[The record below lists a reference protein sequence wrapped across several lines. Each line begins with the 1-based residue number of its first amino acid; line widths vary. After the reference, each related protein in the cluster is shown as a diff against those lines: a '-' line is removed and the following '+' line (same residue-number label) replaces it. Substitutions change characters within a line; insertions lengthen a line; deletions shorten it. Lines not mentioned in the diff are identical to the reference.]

1 MARKKSITKRRRGL
15 FIERLR
21 VTGSVTKAAIHGEIG
36 RSSWYELAERDDDFK
51 AEWDDVELAFLDDC
65 EAEALRR
72 GIAGENE
79 DKPYTSLK
87 ANGDKVTAFRTVNT
101 KSDRLLELVLKSRH
115 PNYKQTK
122 ALEISSPDGSMTPK
136 PRVGGL
142 DYSDFTDDELATF
155 TELLRK
161 AHDRAAAA

>member
-1 MARKKSITKRRRGL
+1 VARKKSITKRRRVL
-15 FIERLR
+15 FLDRLR

-36 RSSWYELAERDDDFK
+36 RGSWYELAERDADFK
-51 AEWDDVELAFLDDC
+51 ALWDDAETGFLDDC

-72 GIAGENE
+72 AIAGENE

-122 ALEISSPDGSMTPK
+122 ALEITSPDGSMTPK
-136 PRVGGL
+136 PHVGAL
-142 DYSDFTDDELATF
+142 DYSGFSDDELVTF